1 MRILGLGVPEM
12 AISLVPLLVA
22 VGFAVFVIVML
33 LRIAKAV
40 ERTAAAT
47 EAMANEALRR
57 EGPRDAAR

>member
-1 MRILGLGVPEM
+1 MPEM

-47 EAMANEALRR
+47 EAVANEALRR